1 MVKTV
6 KDFPFSIAQKIS
18 EEDSIV
24 WLKESN
30 KYIVLD
36 STMLEL
42 IKKKDHLSLDDFI
55 TLITESLQVSSNV
68 AIRINKDISELL
80 TETKKVQLKTSTK
93 HPDIVKPCDI
103 IQYYSFN
110 DIIIK
115 VGFDTEETKSL
126 IHQKYSHLLMNH
138 GNIYNVE
145 YKIFNSDNTLFILK
159 NNQLASD
166 NGMDNVLIMID
177 EEGDLAGE
185 DKDQRLISIDNH
197 KLWIDTAA
205 EMNCSSV
212 RLNLYGS
219 KDIETWKALS
229 IESLTKLGEHAKGTG
244 LNVIVENH
252 GRITS
257 NIPELMNAINGVNMD
272 NVGTLPDFGNFC
284 MADEGYGSVFLFYT
298 IGNQLVFIKCLSV
311 KFQIIT
317 GLPHKV

>member
-1 MVKTV
+1 MKRKEFIKLASTGALGI
-6 KDFPFSIAQKIS
+6 SSLGYLSCESQKEIFF
-18 EEDSIV
+18 
-24 WLKESN
+24 K
-30 KYIVLD
+30 
-36 STMLEL
+36 
-42 IKKKDHLSLDDFI
+42 LSLAQW
-55 TLITESLQVSSNV
+55 SLHK
-68 AIRINKDISELL
+68 AIRGGEMSPYLFAEKSKDLGFTGLEYVNQLYDDVMNSED
-80 TETKKVQLKTSTK
+80 KS
-93 HPDIVKPCDI
+93 
-103 IQYYSFN
+103 SS
-110 DIIIK
+110 IK
-115 VGFDTEETKSL
+115 
-126 IHQKYSHLLMNH
+126 N
-138 GNIYNVE
+138 
-145 YKIFNSDNTLFILK
+145 FILK

-185 DKDQRLISIDNH
+185 DEEQRLKSIDNH

-205 EMNCSSV
+205 EMNCTSV

-284 MADEGYGSVFLFYT
+284 MADEGYGSVFDGTCETVYDFYKGVKEMMPKAFAVSAKSNDFDENGDEKT
-298 IGNQLVFIKCLSV
+298 IDYMKMLKIVKSFGYTGYIGVEYEGERLSEVEGIKATRDLL
-311 KFQIIT
+311 I
-317 GLPHKV
+317 KVGQSI

>member
-1 MVKTV
+1 MSPYLFAEKS
-6 KDFPFSIAQKIS
+6 KDLGFTGLEYVNQLYDDVMKSEDKSSSIK
-18 EEDSIV
+18 
-24 WLKESN
+24 N
-30 KYIVLD
+30 
-36 STMLEL
+36 
-42 IKKKDHLSLDDFI
+42 
-55 TLITESLQVSSNV
+55 
-68 AIRINKDISELL
+68 
-80 TETKKVQLKTSTK
+80 
-93 HPDIVKPCDI
+93 
-103 IQYYSFN
+103 
-110 DIIIK
+110 
-115 VGFDTEETKSL
+115 
-126 IHQKYSHLLMNH
+126 
-138 GNIYNVE
+138 
-145 YKIFNSDNTLFILK
+145 FILK

-284 MADEGYGSVFLFYT
+284 MADEGYGSVFDGTCETVYDFYKGVEEMMPKAFAVSAKSNDFDENGDEKT
-298 IGNQLVFIKCLSV
+298 IDYMKMLKIVKSFGYTGYIGVEYEGERLSEVEGIKATRDLL
-311 KFQIIT
+311 I
-317 GLPHKV
+317 KVGQSI